1 MQSCALPSRPAA
13 GGWPHPGPPAAPR
26 SSPSSFSPSSS
37 SSSFS
42 SRAPLLALLTGLL
55 LWLVPA
61 PARALPEQTWV
72 ITIGN
77 NRGDASDVQLLY
89 AERDAREV
97 TDVLRS
103 QGGIASDRVRQL
115 VDEDEGT
122 VRRTLLEVNTAL
134 RRSAAG
140 TPTAL
145 LVFYSGHADA
155 EALHLRGTQL
165 PLEELRGL
173 VTGSPATV
181 RVLVVDACRSGAVT
195 RVKGVR
201 PAPEFLIKLDTR
213 IEAEGTAILSSSTA
227 GESSQESDRLRAS
240 FFSHHL
246 VNALRGAADRNG
258 DGRVTLSE
266 AYDYTYAQTLRSSG
280 QTLTLQHPTYAY
292 DVKGSGE
299 LVLTSVTAGRGGAR
313 LRLGAQS
320 QYLITEERESGAV
333 VAELLAPRPRALV
346 SMPHGRYFVQQRGS
360 LEYREY
366 QLALRPDEEVDL
378 ERLPYRAVRYDQ
390 LVRKRGG
397 ARRSVHGLMA
407 LAGVRGEVLPGEGP
421 TPNLVL
427 GYSADLPYLT
437 VGTRLRGDT
446 APFTSVDGGL
456 HGRRYELGL
465 SLLLQRYIDLP
476 WLSLA
481 FGVSLEGALV
491 TQRFGAGD
499 RPVAPRTGV
508 NLGFGALFA
517 IERHLYR
524 GLALRLEGG
533 PLAVLERRGTVLN
546 GAETGTELDS
556 MFTYWLAGGLV
567 WRL

>member
-1 MQSCALPSRPAA
+1 MTLDCSADSARTWLKMQSCALPSRPA
-13 GGWPHPGPPAAPR
+13 GVRRPRPGPAASALPVFA
-26 SSPSSFSPSSS
+26 S
-37 SSSFS
+37 
-42 SRAPLLALLTGLL
+42 LLAGLL
-55 LWLVPA
+55 LFLVPA

-72 ITIGN
+72 VTIGN
-77 NRGDASDVQLLY
+77 NRGEAGDVQLLY

-115 VDEDEGT
+115 VDEDADT

-134 RRSAAG
+134 RRSAGAG
-140 TPTAL
+140 PPTAL

-155 EALHLRGTQL
+155 EALHLRGTRL

-181 RVLVVDACRSGAVT
+181 RVLIVDACRSGAVT

-299 LVLTSVTAGRGGAR
+299 LLLTSVTAGRGGAR

-320 QYLITEERESGAV
+320 QYLLTEERESGAV

-346 SMPHGRYFVQQRGS
+346 SIPHGRYFVQQRGS

-366 QLALRPDEEVDL
+366 QLTLRPDEEADL

-407 LAGVRGEVLPGEGP
+407 LAGVRGEVLAGEGP

-456 HGRRYELGL
+456 RGRRYELGL

-481 FGVSLEGALV
+481 FGVVLEGALV
-491 TQRFGAGD
+491 TQRFQDGD

-533 PLAVLERRGTVLN
+533 PLAVLERRGTVVG